1 MSIIKNPTLTNNYI
15 SKTKSSLS
23 VPLKNPLPKA
33 PAILGNVFSI
43 TSLKTTAGGGGG
55 WCLPDLFS
63 ALCKFFSDQFIEAIK
78 KTPLPSQAGI
88 PKGLQSDT
96 TNSLASLT
104 KHFDITTLSNCWLT
118 SYTLKVNRQT
128 WPRVSSYFM
137 YSFWMTVQLIS
148 VVADYITSTI
158 IKSSWHW
165 VDYQLQGKG
174 QPATT
179 TEMLNTE
186 TILHK

>member
-23 VPLKNPLPKA
+23 VPLKPPPKGTSNPGKC
-33 PAILGNVFSI
+33 VFNYQPQDYSRR
-43 TSLKTTAGGGGG
+43 GGG
-55 WCLPDLFS
+55 CLPDLFS

-104 KHFDITTLSNCWLT
+104 KHFDITILSNCWLT
-118 SYTLKVNRQT
+118 SYTFESKQANVAKSKQLLYVFILNDCAADFSGSWLYNFHHYKV
-128 WPRVSSYFM
+128 
-137 YSFWMTVQLIS
+137 
-148 VVADYITSTI
+148 
-158 IKSSWHW
+158 
-165 VDYQLQGKG
+165 
-174 QPATT
+174 
-179 TEMLNTE
+179 
-186 TILHK
+186 